1 MYPPTQNAPR
11 CLPPQTGYYDR
22 STAPAQANASVQ
34 DPTVEL
40 VRRAQAGD
48 SEAFGLLY
56 DRYADF
62 VYRYIYRR
70 VGNWATAEDLTSDTF
85 MRVLCRIGIFTW
97 QGRKFEAWLVTIA
110 RNLVTDHFKSGRVRL
125 EITTAEILDS
135 AELERSPEEAVV
147 GILSAR
153 ALLEAVRE
161 LNPQQQQC
169 VTLRFLQDLT
179 VAETAGIMDKS
190 HGAVKSLL
198 CRALQKLAQHE
209 QVQSQAF
216 GGSETEPPRRYP
228 AVPAD
233 RPARRDSRVRPPQP
247 GRRRPAGAAVG

>member
-1 MYPPTQNAPR
+1 VYPPTQDASR
-11 CLPPQTGYYDR
+11 RFPPQTGYYDH
-22 STAPAQANASVQ
+22 STAPVQANTSVQ
-34 DPTVEL
+34 DPTVDL

-62 VYRYIYRR
+62 IYRYIYRR

-110 RNLVTDHFKSGRVRL
+110 RNLVTDYFKSGRVRM
-125 EITTAEILDS
+125 EISTAEMLDT
-135 AELERSPEEAVV
+135 AELERSPEESVV
-147 GILSAR
+147 GILTAK

-198 CRALQKLAQHE
+198 CRALQRLAQLE
-209 QVQSQAF
+209 QAQSQAF
-216 GGSETEPPRRYP
+216 CGSETEAPRRYP

-233 RPARRDSRVRPPQP
+233 RLARRDSRVRPPQP
-247 GRRRPAGAAVG
+247 GRRQPASAAAG